1 MRILLDTH
9 AFLWFLE
16 GSASLS
22 AHARSTIEEPENIV
36 FVSVASLWE
45 IAIKYSLGRLDLE
58 QPFGEFIPSQIETN
72 GFALLSLDVP
82 HMSRVAELPFHHR
95 DPFDRMII
103 AQSLV
108 EDLPIIGRDEAFDH
122 YGVARHW

>member
-16 GSASLS
+16 GSDSLS
-22 AHARSTIEEPENIV
+22 ANARSAIEEPENV
-36 FVSVASLWE
+36 VLVSMASLWE

-58 QPFGEFIPSQIETN
+58 QPFGELIPSQIETN
-72 GFALLSLDVP
+72 GFVLLSLNVS
-82 HMSRVAELPFHHR
+82 HVSRVAELPFHHR
-95 DPFDRMII
+95 DPFDRMIV

-108 EDLPIIGRDEAFDH
+108 EDLPVIGRDEAFDQ
-122 YGVARHW
+122 YGVDRRW